1 MRAATLIAVL
11 AVQISG
17 AAADPQQKKDETTVE
32 VVKPPPPPPPKPDQ
46 PVPPPGDPFDV
57 FPGGNPSARDAFLAA
72 RQASKEGRTA
82 DACRAYADSW
92 GQEEVITTLFYLA
105 TCRETDGKNAEAW
118 RMYQEVAT
126 KSDQDHNADR
136 AKLARDRAAGLE
148 DKLGTLVIRFGKPI
162 MDGTVVNI
170 DGRPLAMASE
180 IRDKVDPGEVLVTAK
195 GPTGVTSSRMVKVT
209 LRNVV
214 YVEVPSLRDQGSYR
228 RRTWMVAS
236 GVLLLGG
243 VIAIGTRNGY
253 AALAGAGAIAGGI
266 AVFLLAPRDR
276 VMVVPM
282 TVGTSGGGVALV
294 GRF

>member
-1 MRAATLIAVL
+1 MRAALLVAVL
-11 AVQISG
+11 AG
-17 AAADPQQKKDETTVE
+17 TAAADPPQKKDETTVE

-46 PVPPPGDPFDV
+46 PAPPPGDPFDV
-57 FPGGNPSARDAFLAA
+57 FPGGNPAARDAFLAA
-72 RQASKEGRTA
+72 RQASKEGRAA

-92 GQEEVITTLFYLA
+92 SAEEVITTLFYLA
-105 TCRETDGKNAEAW
+105 TCREAEGKNAEAW
-118 RMYQEVAT
+118 RMYDEVAT
-126 KSDQDHNADR
+126 KSDLDHNPDR
-136 AKLARDRAAGLE
+136 AKLARDRATGLD
-148 DKLGTLVIRFGKPI
+148 DKLGTLVIRFAKPI
-162 MDGTVVNI
+162 MDGTVVSI

-180 IRDKVDPGEVLVTAK
+180 IREKIDPGEVLVTAK
-195 GPTGVTSSRMVKVT
+195 GPTGVTSSKLIKVA
-209 LRNVV
+209 LKNVV

-253 AALAGAGAIAGGI
+253 AALAGAGAIVGGV

-282 TVGTSGGGVALV
+282 TIGTSGGGISLA
-294 GRF
+294 GHF